1 MCAWRVRGRQG
12 RERHTV
18 TLLFVLVHN
27 AQFCEVAFKK
37 TFYAIVSLGKLAH
50 DICYP
55 TADVDAD
62 VKLPF

>member
-1 MCAWRVRGRQG
+1 M
-12 RERHTV
+12 